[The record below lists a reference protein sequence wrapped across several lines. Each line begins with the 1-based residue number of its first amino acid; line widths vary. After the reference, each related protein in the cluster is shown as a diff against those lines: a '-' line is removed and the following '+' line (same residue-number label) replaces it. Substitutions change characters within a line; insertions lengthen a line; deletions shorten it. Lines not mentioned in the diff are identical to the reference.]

1 MPAPLCLSGLRGGPL
16 ETALAT
22 EILVNTTGRE
32 TRVAILEGEQLMELH
47 VDRGADRGYV
57 GNVYLGK
64 VVRVLPGMQAAFVD
78 IGLERAAFLYVG
90 DIFSPMLG
98 HRHEGDDEDIEDGPD
113 LTVAED
119 GPQGEAPR
127 PGQPLIQDLLNEGQ
141 EVVVQVAKDPIGTK
155 GARVTTHITLP
166 GRYLVFMPTV
176 DHVGISRRIDRD
188 KERRRLREFVEKNRP
203 KGAGFIVRTICQGQ
217 TNATLK
223 QDMTYLMG
231 TWDKIQE
238 ARKAR
243 KAPAPLHID
252 HGLVLRLVRD
262 AFHDDVDRMVVDTPK
277 VFEEVSTFMEE
288 FSPQLKEKVHLY
300 KGSEPI
306 FDAFHVEQQ
315 ISRSLA
321 RKVWL
326 KSGGYLVI
334 DQTEA
339 LVSID
344 VNSGRYVGQTSLE
357 DTTLKINLEA
367 VKEVVYQ
374 LRLRNIGGII
384 IIDIID
390 MDKEQHREKVYRA
403 LDEELKKDR
412 ARTNVLK
419 ISELGLVQMTRK
431 RVQEDLVR
439 YLSEPCMYCEGRG
452 SLRSRQTICYEIFR
466 EVQREC
472 TRAVGKDTVYVN
484 AHPTVADM
492 LYGEEFPTLELFEQ
506 RLNKHIVIRAL
517 QHMHPERYEV
527 YTR

>member
-1 MPAPLCLSGLRGGPL
+1 M

-22 EILVNTTGRE
+22 ELIVNTTGRE
-32 TRVAILEGEQLMELH
+32 TRVAILENEQLTELH
-47 VDRGADRGYV
+47 LDRGNDRGYV

-98 HRHEGDDEDIEDGPD
+98 HKHDEEEEVDEPD

-127 PGQPLIQDLLNEGQ
+127 PGQPLIQDLLTEGQ
-141 EVVVQVAKDPIGTK
+141 DVVVQVAKDPIGTK

-203 KGAGFIVRTICQGQ
+203 KGAGFIVRTICQNQ
-217 TNATLK
+217 TNVTLK
-223 QDMTYLMG
+223 QDMTYLLG
-231 TWDKIQE
+231 IWDKIQE
-238 ARKAR
+238 AQKHRKS
-243 KAPAPLHID
+243 PAPLHID

-277 VFEEVSTFMEE
+277 VYEEVCAFMDE
-288 FSPQLKEKVHLY
+288 FSPQLKEKVHMY
-300 KGSEPI
+300 KGMEPV
-306 FDAFHVEQQ
+306 FDTFHVEAQ
-315 ISRSLA
+315 ISRSLS

-339 LVSID
+339 LVAID

-384 IIDIID
+384 IIDFID
-390 MDKEQHREKVYRA
+390 MDKEQNRDKVYRA

-419 ISELGLVQMTRK
+419 ISELGLVEMTRK

-452 SLRSRQTICYEIFR
+452 SLRSRQTVCYEIFR

-472 TRAVGKDTVYVN
+472 TRAIGKETVFVN
-484 AHPTVADM
+484 THPAVADM
-492 LYGEEFPTLELFEQ
+492 LYGDEFSTLELLEQ
-506 RLNKHIVIRAL
+506 RIGKRVVVRAL
-517 QHMHPERYEV
+517 QHLHPERFEV
-527 YTR
+527 YAR

>member
-1 MPAPLCLSGLRGGPL
+1 MP
-16 ETALAT
+16 T

-32 TRVAILEGEQLMELH
+32 TRVAIMEGEQLSELH
-47 VDRGADRGYV
+47 IDRGSDRGYV

-98 HRHEGDDEDIEDGPD
+98 HKHRMGENPEEEDDADDED

-119 GPQGEAPR
+119 GPQGESPR
-127 PGQPLIQDLLNEGQ
+127 PGQPLIQDLLTENQ
-141 EVVVQVAKDPIGTK
+141 EIVVQVAKDPIGTK

-203 KGAGFIVRTICQGQ
+203 RGAGFIVRTICQGQ
-217 TNATLK
+217 TNTTLK
-223 QDMTYLMG
+223 QDMTYLLT
-231 TWDKIQE
+231 TWEKIQE
-238 ARKAR
+238 ARKSR

-252 HGLVLRLVRD
+252 HSLVLRLVRD
-262 AFHDDVDRMVVDTPK
+262 AFHEDVERMVVDMPK
-277 VFEEVSTFMEE
+277 VHEEACAFMEE
-288 FSPQLKEKVHLY
+288 FSPQLKEKIHLY
-300 KGSEPI
+300 KGIEPI
-306 FDAFHVEQQ
+306 FDAFNVETQ
-315 ISRSLA
+315 IARSLA

-384 IIDIID
+384 IIDFID
-390 MDKEQHREKVYRA
+390 MDKEQNRDKVYRA

-439 YLSEPCMYCEGRG
+439 YLSEPCPICEGRG
-452 SLRSRQTICYEIFR
+452 SLRSRQTVCYEIFR
-466 EVQREC
+466 EIQREC
-472 TRAVGKDTVYVN
+472 SRAAGKDTVYVN
-484 AHPTVADM
+484 THPSVADM
-492 LYGEEFPTLELFEQ
+492 LYSDEFPTLEAFEQ
-506 RLNKHIVIRAL
+506 RLGRRIVIRAL
-517 QHMHPERYEV
+517 QHMHPERFEV
-527 YTR
+527 YAR